1 MAFTRVG
8 QNISSQFGM
17 PLYGIAG
24 IPPFTGNQF
33 WVNEASGS
41 DGSTGG
47 PQDPFATLTQALSQ
61 CTANND
67 DVVFLVGTVHLT
79 ATLTWSKNR
88 THLIGLTSAANVG
101 SALISVSSVAA
112 TSGAFSPLVSVTG
125 AGCIFQNISTL
136 SGINQAATQVNW
148 AEAGGKNFYQGCSFN
163 QVGHATAAAQAGNR
177 ALTIASLSNTF
188 VDCNIGG
195 DQVIR
200 ATGTN
205 FTVDLLAGAGST
217 TFQACTF
224 AMFSS
229 AAADAHIN
237 AATTTLTGYILL
249 DNCQLIQDIEN
260 ATATSLNAA
269 IIANASA
276 GGAILLTPTTISLGA
291 TAIATTGPV
300 YIVGVSPTGT
310 TSSAT
315 VGIAVKAT

>member
-1 MAFTRVG
+1 MPYTRTG
-8 QNISSQFGM
+8 QTIAGQFGM
-17 PLYGIAG
+17 PLYGISG

-33 WVNEASGS
+33 WVDETNGS
-41 DGSTGG
+41 DGNGGG
-47 PQDPFATLTQALSQ
+47 PQNPLATLTQALSL
-61 CTANND
+61 CKAGND

-79 ATLTWSKNR
+79 STLVWSKNR
-88 THLIGLTSAANVG
+88 VHLIGLTGASNVG
-101 SALISVSSVAA
+101 SALISVSSVTA
-112 TSGAFSPLVSVTG
+112 TAGAFTPLVNVTG
-125 AGCIFQNISTL
+125 AGCIFENISTL

-188 VDCNIGG
+188 VDCVIGG
-195 DQVIR
+195 DQVVR

-224 AMFSS
+224 SMFAS

-237 AATTTLTGYILL
+237 AATTTISGFILL
-249 DNCQLIQDIEN
+249 DDCQLIQDIEN

-300 YIVGVSPTGT
+300 YFVGVNPGGAN
-310 TSSAT
+310 SAT
-315 VGIAVKAT
+315 AGSIAIKAT